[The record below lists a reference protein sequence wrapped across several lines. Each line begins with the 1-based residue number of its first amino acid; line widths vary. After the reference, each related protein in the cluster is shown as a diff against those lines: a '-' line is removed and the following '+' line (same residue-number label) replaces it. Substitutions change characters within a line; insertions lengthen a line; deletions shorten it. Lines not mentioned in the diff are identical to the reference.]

1 MEGVSARVSSFR
13 GEWTKTF
20 REDVL
25 AMEEI
30 RKMLKT
36 IGIHRAFVPGRL
48 GPQQMAAAYERLVP
62 LRRVPL
68 YQEPQESPYE
78 GREERL
84 CAR

>member
-1 MEGVSARVSSFR
+1 MEGVLARVSSFR
-13 GEWTKTF
+13 CEWTKTF
-20 REDVL
+20 KEDVL

-36 IGIHRAFVPGRL
+36 IGIHRVFVPGRL

-62 LRRVPL
+62 MHRMPL
-68 YQEPQESPYE
+68 YQEPQENPYE
-78 GREERL
+78 VREECL